1 MDVMATG
8 KEANAAASPSA
19 RLAQMGVTLPSAAQP
34 SFNYVPVVVE
44 RGIAYVS
51 GQLPK
56 IDGEVRMHG
65 RLGETISLEQGKE
78 AARICGIQA
87 LACLAET
94 LGSIDRVARIVRV
107 SGFVSSAPGFFQQP
121 AVIDAVSDLMVEVF
135 GEAGRHARSAI
146 GVVALPR
153 NAPVEVELIAS
164 VRDD

>member
-1 MDVMATG
+1 MAAEG
-8 KEANAAASPSA
+8 NAKTTQSQSV

-34 SFNYVPVVVE
+34 AFNYVPVTVE

-56 IDGEVRMHG
+56 VDGEVRLQG
-65 RLGETISLEQGKE
+65 RLGENVSLEQGKE
-78 AARICGIQA
+78 AARICGIQG
-87 LACLAET
+87 LACLAEA
-94 LGSIDRVARIVRV
+94 LGSIDRVARILRV

-135 GEAGRHARSAI
+135 GEAGRHARTAV
-146 GVVALPR
+146 GVAALPR

-164 VRDD
+164 VRED

>member
-1 MDVMATG
+1 MATEG
-8 KEANAAASPSA
+8 NAKAAAAPSA
-19 RLAQMGVTLPSAAQP
+19 RLAQMGLTLPSAAQP
-34 SFNYVPVVVE
+34 SFNYVPVTVE

-56 IDGEVRMHG
+56 IDGEVRAHG
-65 RLGETISLEQGKE
+65 RLGEGVSLEQGKE

-87 LACLAET
+87 LACLAEA
-94 LGSIDRVARIVRV
+94 LGSIDRVGRILRV
-107 SGFVSSAPGFFQQP
+107 SGFVSSAPGFFHQP
-121 AVIDAVSDLMVEVF
+121 AVIDAVSELMVEVF

-146 GVVALPR
+146 GVAALPR

>member
-1 MDVMATG
+1 MKLMEKDTNGSAL
-8 KEANAAASPSA
+8 PSA

-34 SFNYVPVVVE
+34 AFNYVPVVIE

-56 IDGEVRMHG
+56 VDGEVRMHG
-65 RLGETISLEQGKE
+65 RLGEAVSLEQGKE
-78 AARICGIQA
+78 AARICGIQG
-87 LACLAET
+87 LACLAEA

-121 AVIDAVSDLMVEVF
+121 AVIDAVSELMVEVF

-146 GVVALPR
+146 GVAALPR

-164 VRDD
+164 VRD